1 MARTQ
6 VHFRVIFL
14 TERHLEADRVV
25 NDVDSS
31 NRPLEQL
38 F

>member
-6 VHFRVIFL
+6 VHFRVTFL
-14 TERHLEADRVV
+14 AERHLEADRVV

-31 NRPLEQL
+31 NRSVEQM

>member
-1 MARTQ
+1 MVRTPI
-6 VHFRVIFL
+6 HFRVIFL
-14 TERHLEADRVV
+14 AERHLEADRVV

-31 NRPLEQL
+31 NRPVEQM